1 MNVNNYMSL
10 IITDSYYLDILI
22 RRIYTYWDKYLSRK
36 LETVYF
42 VIFMRKYESIK
53 CILVDSDLCAYNVY
67 LWEYTK

>member
-1 MNVNNYMSL
+1 MSL
-10 IITDSYYLDILI
+10 IITNSYYLDILI
-22 RRIYTYWDKYLSRK
+22 RRTYWDKYLSRK

-53 CILVDSDLCAYNVY
+53 CILVDTDVCVYNVY